1 MCVWWES
8 VREFGR
14 VSRDVYQV
22 PGMCTGSWLVSEIK
36 QQTLVVVLV
45 GVYWERTTVGKKR
58 ERA

>member
-1 MCVWWES
+1 M
-8 VREFGR
+8 REFGR

-58 ERA
+58 ERE